1 MLNKISHLAKSAFKP
16 KQLLLRQNGD
26 VSMFT
31 LPSSLQVSLLCAAV
45 GAVCW
50 VSVSSYGYVQQQ
62 EQIQTLEKQRLVA
75 ESNWQLEKQQLEQK
89 LAEQTKTLQDLS
101 QQQNLLEGLVEA
113 LPESVATPTTSGQ
126 QATQKDEFEEQSKNL
141 ADKQTSLLNHI
152 ENSITARASELHT
165 HLDEIGLDKQLTLS
179 PVAQGG
185 PYHQLDTQHISA
197 DYLSVIDKLVELNE
211 LEQMI
216 TLLPDSMPV
225 KQEKFYVSSQ
235 FGYRKDPITGRRA
248 MHKGVDLAG
257 WHKTDIHAPAA
268 GTVKKAGKNGGYGKF
283 VEIEHANG
291 LVTRFGHLHTIKVKK
306 GQKVEKSDVI
316 ALMGSTGRS
325 TSTHLHYEVLQNGKH
340 INPIKL
346 AKVLSR
352 VQ

>member
-1 MLNKISHLAKSAFKP
+1 MLNKISHLAKSTFKP

-26 VSMFT
+26 VSMFNLT
-31 LPSSLQVSLLCAAV
+31 STLQVSLLCIAV
-45 GAVCW
+45 SAVCW
-50 VSVSSYGYVQQQ
+50 VSVSSYGYLQQQ
-62 EQIQTLEKQRLVA
+62 NQIQTLEKQRLAA
-75 ESNWQLEKQQLEQK
+75 ESNWQREKQQLEQK
-89 LAEQTKTLQDLS
+89 LAEQAKTLKDLS

-113 LPESVATPTTSGQ
+113 LPESVATPATSTEQ
-126 QATQKDEFEEQSKNL
+126 TIQTNEFKEQSKNL
-141 ADKQTSLLNHI
+141 TDKQTSLLNHI
-152 ENSITARASELHT
+152 DNSITKRTSELHT
-165 HLDEIGLDKQLTLS
+165 HLDEIGLDKQLDVS
-179 PVAQGG
+179 SVAQGG
-185 PYHQLDTQHISA
+185 PYHQLDTQYITS

-257 WHKTDIHAPAA
+257 WHKTDIHAPAT
-268 GTVKKAGKNGGYGKF
+268 GTVTKAGKNGGYGKF

>member
-1 MLNKISHLAKSAFKP
+1 MLNKISHLAKSSFKP

-31 LPSSLQVSLLCAAV
+31 LTSSLQVSLLCAALV
-45 GAVCW
+45 TVCW
-50 VSVSSYGYVQQQ
+50 VCISSYGYVQQQ
-62 EQIQTLEKQRLVA
+62 DQIQTLEKQRLAA
-75 ESNWQLEKQQLEQK
+75 ESNWQLEKQKLEQK

-101 QQQNLLEGLVEA
+101 QKQNLLESLVDA
-113 LPESVATPTTSGQ
+113 LPESVASPTKSEGQ
-126 QATQKDEFEEQSKNL
+126 AIQKDEFEEQSKDL

-165 HLDEIGLDKQLTLS
+165 HLDEIGLDKQLAVL

-257 WHKTDIHAPAA
+257 WHKTDIYAPAS
-268 GTVKKAGKNGGYGKF
+268 GTVTKAGRNGGYGKF
-283 VEIEHANG
+283 IEIEHANG
-291 LVTRFGHLHTIKVKK
+291 LVTRFGHLHTINVKK
-306 GQKVEKSDVI
+306 GQKVEKFDVI

>member
-1 MLNKISHLAKSAFKP
+1 
-16 KQLLLRQNGD
+16 
-26 VSMFT
+26 MFNLT
-31 LPSSLQVSLLCAAV
+31 STLQVSLLCIAV
-45 GAVCW
+45 SAVCW
-50 VSVSSYGYVQQQ
+50 VSVSSYGYLQQQ
-62 EQIQTLEKQRLVA
+62 NQIQTLEKQRLAA

-89 LAEQTKTLQDLS
+89 LAEQAKTLKDLS

-113 LPESVATPTTSGQ
+113 LPESVASPTKSEGQ
-126 QATQKDEFEEQSKNL
+126 TIQKDEFEEQSKDL
-141 ADKQTSLLNHI
+141 ADKQTSLLYHI
-152 ENSITARASELHT
+152 ENSITARTSELHT
-165 HLDEIGLDKQLTLS
+165 HLDEIGLDKQLAVL

-197 DYLSVIDKLVELNE
+197 DYLNVIDKLVELNE

-257 WHKTDIHAPAA
+257 WHKTDIYAPAS
-268 GTVKKAGKNGGYGKF
+268 GTVTKAGRNGGYGKF
-283 VEIEHANG
+283 IEIEHANG
-291 LVTRFGHLHTIKVKK
+291 LVTRFGHLHTINVKK
-306 GQKVEKSDVI
+306 GQKVEKFDVI

>member
-1 MLNKISHLAKSAFKP
+1 MLNKISHLAKSTFKP

-31 LPSSLQVSLLCAAV
+31 LTSSLQVSLLCAAL
-45 GAVCW
+45 GTVCW
-50 VSVSSYGYVQQQ
+50 VCISSYGYVQQQ
-62 EQIQTLEKQRLVA
+62 DQIQTLEKQRLAA
-75 ESNWQLEKQQLEQK
+75 ESNWQLEKQKLEQK

-101 QQQNLLEGLVEA
+101 QKQNLLESLVDA
-113 LPESVATPTTSGQ
+113 LPESVASPTKSEGQ
-126 QATQKDEFEEQSKNL
+126 AIQKDEFEEQSKDL

-165 HLDEIGLDKQLTLS
+165 HLDEIGLDKQLAVL

-257 WHKTDIHAPAA
+257 WHKTDIYAPAS
-268 GTVKKAGKNGGYGKF
+268 GTVTKAGRNGGYGKF
-283 VEIEHANG
+283 IEIEHANG
-291 LVTRFGHLHTIKVKK
+291 LVTRFGHLHTINVKK
-306 GQKVEKSDVI
+306 GQKVEKFDVI

>member
-1 MLNKISHLAKSAFKP
+1 
-16 KQLLLRQNGD
+16 
-26 VSMFT
+26 MFNLT
-31 LPSSLQVSLLCAAV
+31 STLQVSLLCIAV
-45 GAVCW
+45 SAVCW
-50 VSVSSYGYVQQQ
+50 VSVSSYGYLQQQ
-62 EQIQTLEKQRLVA
+62 NQIQTLEKQRLAA

-89 LAEQTKTLQDLS
+89 LAEQAKTLKDLS

-113 LPESVATPTTSGQ
+113 LPESVATPATSTEQ
-126 QATQKDEFEEQSKNL
+126 TIQTNEFKEQSKNL
-141 ADKQTSLLNHI
+141 TDKQTSLLNHI
-152 ENSITARASELHT
+152 DNSITARTSELHT
-165 HLDEIGLDKQLTLS
+165 HLDEIGLDKQLDVS
-179 PVAQGG
+179 SVAQGG
-185 PYHQLDTQHISA
+185 PYHQLDTQYITS

-248 MHKGVDLAG
+248 MHEGVDLAG
-257 WHKTDIHAPAA
+257 WHKTDIHAPAT
-268 GTVKKAGKNGGYGKF
+268 GTVTKAGKNGGYGKF

>member
-1 MLNKISHLAKSAFKP
+1 MLSKISHLAKSAFKP

-26 VSMFT
+26 VSMLT
-31 LPSSLQVSLLCAAV
+31 LPSSLQVSLLCAAI

-50 VSVSSYGYVQQQ
+50 ISVSSHGYLQQQ
-62 EQIQTLEKQRLVA
+62 DQIQTLEKQHLTA
-75 ESNWQLEKQQLEQK
+75 ESNWQLEKQQLKQK

-101 QQQNLLEGLVEA
+101 KQQNLLEGLVEA
-113 LPESVATPTTSGQ
+113 LPESVTSPASTEKQ
-126 QATQKDEFEEQSKNL
+126 VTQDDKFEEKSQDL
-141 ADKQTSLLNHI
+141 AHKQASLLNHI
-152 ENSITARASELHT
+152 EKSITARSSELHT
-165 HLDEIGLDKQLTLS
+165 HLDEIGLDKQTSLS
-179 PVAQGG
+179 PIAQGG
-185 PYHQLDTQHISA
+185 PYHQLDTQHIST
-197 DYLSVIDKLVELNE
+197 DYLHVIDKLVELNE

-225 KQEKFYVSSQ
+225 KKDKFYVSSQ

-268 GTVKKAGKNGGYGKF
+268 GTVTKAGKNGGYGKF

>member
-1 MLNKISHLAKSAFKP
+1 MLNKISYLAKSAFKP

-31 LPSSLQVSLLCAAV
+31 LPSSLQVSLLAVAV
-45 GAVCW
+45 GAICW
-50 VSVSSYGYVQQQ
+50 VSVSSYGYVKQQN
-62 EQIQTLEKQRLVA
+62 QIESLEKQRLAA

-89 LAEQTKTLQDLS
+89 LTEQTKTLQDLS
-101 QQQNLLEGLVEA
+101 QQQNLLESLVEA
-113 LPESVATPTTSGQ
+113 LPESVVTPAASELKK
-126 QATQKDEFEEQSKNL
+126 TQNNEFEAQSQDL
-141 ADKQTSLLNHI
+141 ADKQASLLNHI
-152 ENSITARASELHT
+152 ENSISARASELHT
-165 HLDEIGLDKQLTLS
+165 HLDEIGLDKQTMSS
-179 PVAQGG
+179 PIAQGG

-197 DYLSVIDKLVELNE
+197 DYLNVIDKLVELNE

-225 KQEKFYVSSQ
+225 KEEKFYVSSQ
-235 FGYRKDPITGRRA
+235 FGYRKDPITGHRA

-268 GTVKKAGKNGGYGKF
+268 GTVTKAGKNGGYGKF
-283 VEIEHANG
+283 VEIQHANG